1 MPDGDAEQAIVLR
14 KDHAVLIDLELMA
27 SEIRFQIGGNERILG
42 ILVCVDILVPP
53 SVHGHGAGVVRFP
66 EEERMPFEIQHE
78 LRRRGIDD
86 PKGPFNEDVYDA
98 ARTLARKTLRDR
110 ETEMADYEEK
120 TPQWFSPS
128 VFPGTLSPALDE
140 QLAGFYLLELARLC
154 GNPSAYDEVVRTV
167 FRNTEELRG
176 SFSPRNTQ
184 GEAA

>member
-1 MPDGDAEQAIVLR
+1 MS
-14 KDHAVLIDLELMA
+14 KVLIDRFDVRKVEG
-27 SEIRFQIGGNERILG
+27 IRTAIVWQINEDGSKRSFSVLSYRHGPGVRIF
-42 ILVCVDILVPP
+42 
-53 SVHGHGAGVVRFP
+53 RFP
-66 EEERMPFEIQHE
+66 WDDSLLRE
-78 LRRRGIDD
+78 LRRRGIGD

-110 ETEMADYEEK
+110 ETAMADYEEK
-120 TPQWFSPS
+120 NPQWFSPS

-154 GNPSAYDEVVRTV
+154 GDPSAYDEVVRTV